1 MLSNPQQIH
10 ANPLSGFMR
19 QPKIYIRLPS
29 GGEFWPAGSLEQTET
44 GEFPVF
50 SMTAKD
56 ELMLKIPD
64 AIMSGQA
71 VVDVVQHC
79 MPNIKNAWA
88 IPSIDLDVILIAI
101 RLATYGE
108 KMTTPITFG
117 DDLEMEYSVDL
128 KQVMDTLMYQIKW
141 DPIVPINEDLTIFV
155 RPMTYKQLSD
165 SAVKTFET
173 QKILQIANN
182 NEMSEADKVAAFKE
196 SFSKLTDVTIGVV
209 EKSIF
214 KIDSSNG
221 STDNPKHIKE
231 FIENADKDIFNIVQT
246 HLDAL
251 KEVNELKPVTVT
263 VTDEMREKGITGDT
277 VDVPLVFDPAT
288 FFV

>member
-1 MLSNPQQIH
+1 MLPNAQT
-10 ANPLSGFMR
+10 NPLVSFMR

-29 GGEFWPAGSLEQTET
+29 GGEYWPAGSLLPSET
-44 GEFPVF
+44 GDFPVY

-64 AIMSGQA
+64 AVISGQA
-71 VVDVVQHC
+71 VVDVIQHC
-79 MPNIKNAWA
+79 VPNIKNAWN

-108 KMTTPITFG
+108 KMNTPITFG
-117 DDLEMEYSVDL
+117 EDIEMEYTVDL
-128 KQVMDTLMYQIKW
+128 RTVMDSLMSQISW
-141 DPIVPINEDLTIFV
+141 DPVVPITDDLTVFV
-155 RPMTYKQLSD
+155 KPMNYKQLSE
-165 SAVKTFET
+165 SAVQTFET

-182 NEMSEADKVAAFKE
+182 SNMSEDDKIKAFKE
-196 SFSKLTDVTIGVV
+196 SFGKLTEVTIGIV

-214 KIDSSNG
+214 RIDSSEG

-231 FIENADKDIFNIVQT
+231 FIENADKDIFNVIQT
-246 HLDAL
+246 HLENL
-251 KEVNELKPVTVT
+251 KTINSIKPIQVSVTE
-263 VTDEMREKGITGDT
+263 EMKAQGITGES
-277 VDVPLVFDPAT
+277 VEVPLVFDPAT

>member
-221 STDNPKHIKE
+221 STENLKHIKE

-251 KEVNELKPVTVT
+251 KSINELKPVTVT